1 MFGFFKKKEPRERL
15 ELRKEFEKVT
25 MAVHSADSPVQIA
38 VGYGINLA
46 NSVFV
51 KRYSTVDTFVNLP
64 REERTAYIVSLT
76 QFEEKLCK
84 QDPPAAVGVG
94 LFKMWIGVV
103 AERDDELAS
112 QFSKEISYFSRKAP

>member
-1 MFGFFKKKEPRERL
+1 MFGLFKKKESQARS
-15 ELRKEFEKVT
+15 ELRREFEKVT
-25 MAVHSADSPVQIA
+25 KVVHGADNPVQVA

-46 NSVFV
+46 NTMFA
-51 KRYSTVDTFVNLP
+51 KRHSTVDTFVNLP

-76 QFEEKLCK
+76 QFEEKLCT
-84 QDPPAAVGVG
+84 QDPPVAIGVG

-112 QFSKEISYFSRKAP
+112 QFSKEIEYFSLKAP